1 MRKTAFALILIFI
14 LSLALPG
21 LAAKPAV
28 PEATWADVRAQ
39 LDKGATTVTILN
51 SMTVPEGETLESD
64 GTLTVEGG
72 GNTLTGGLTVARGTV
87 VFKDTILCG
96 ANGVETSD
104 GGAALTVK
112 DGAVAVLSGR
122 SGATGGRAGQFGAAG
137 GDGVALAGDG
147 CGLILRGQA
156 YASGGVGR
164 ERGGCGARVDGCG
177 ASVLLTD
184 NASLIGGT
192 GTNEGGSGLYAPACA
207 KVSVSGMAQLAGG
220 GGLYES
226 GSGLLSVPCEKCEK
240 IAPIAIGD
248 TAVLVGGAG
257 ITGGA
262 GARIVRAKAGETADV
277 TVSGTSMFFGGSG
290 ATAGAALALDG
301 ASAVIEGSPVLYG
314 GSYSETDAEPLQREG
329 GSIEGEENFV
339 SMAAAKVET
348 DPSAA
353 IPSLVHTTLE
363 QLDENARFIAKES
376 ALSADEMVT
385 SLDGVKVVKDYV
397 SQMNVNGRDYK
408 TTLWNAT
415 YEKKLSFR
423 ERLMQAEDGVRLV
436 LIARE
441 SQEFLTLESTPA
453 ALEKYAE
460 LGVTE
465 IALTMNAPIYYERV
479 FSLTGLIE
487 AMQEYGTEKISRV
500 MVGTADDC
508 VIFRTA
514 EDNTW
519 DYQETLMPEI
529 MK

>member
-1 MRKTAFALILIFI
+1 M
-14 LSLALPG
+14 
-21 LAAKPAV
+21 
-28 PEATWADVRAQ
+28 
-39 LDKGATTVTILN
+39 
-51 SMTVPEGETLESD
+51 
-64 GTLTVEGG
+64 
-72 GNTLTGGLTVARGTV
+72 
-87 VFKDTILCG
+87 
-96 ANGVETSD
+96 
-104 GGAALTVK
+104 
-112 DGAVAVLSGR
+112 
-122 SGATGGRAGQFGAAG
+122 
-137 GDGVALAGDG
+137 
-147 CGLILRGQA
+147 
-156 YASGGVGR
+156 
-164 ERGGCGARVDGCG
+164 
-177 ASVLLTD
+177 
-184 NASLIGGT
+184 
-192 GTNEGGSGLYAPACA
+192 
-207 KVSVSGMAQLAGG
+207 
-220 GGLYES
+220 
-226 GSGLLSVPCEKCEK
+226 
-240 IAPIAIGD
+240 
-248 TAVLVGGAG
+248 
-257 ITGGA
+257 
-262 GARIVRAKAGETADV
+262 
-277 TVSGTSMFFGGSG
+277 
-290 ATAGAALALDG
+290 
-301 ASAVIEGSPVLYG
+301 IEGSPVLYG

-465 IALTMNAPIYYERV
+465 IALTMNAPVYYERV

-487 AMQEYGTEKISRV
+487 AMREYGVEKIARV

-514 EDNTW
+514 EDNAW

-529 MK
+529 MR